1 LEWESGTADGKIAFR
16 MKCDCEPQ
24 EASIWIA
31 KSRTKDFRDANWSS
45 YAAESIDALNH
56 RYSVNL
62 DSDEYVAAFGEWVF
76 ELGDMPAYFSTNIV
90 IAEPAP

>member
-1 LEWESGTADGKIAFR
+1 
-16 MKCDCEPQ
+16 
-24 EASIWIA
+24 
-31 KSRTKDFRDANWSS
+31 
-45 YAAESIDALNH
+45 
-56 RYSVNL
+56 VNL